1 MPAFQVLL
9 FLPLLICVKG
19 KADDINVHYV
29 TDTFLL
35 ASYYVLIMLVQ
46 VGSIVIH
53 I

>member
-9 FLPLLICVKG
+9 FLPLLIGVKG

-29 TDTFLL
+29 TDTFLH
-35 ASYYVLIMLVQ
+35 AGYYVLIMLVQ
-46 VGSIVIH
+46 AGSIVIH